1 MPIQAKLKAEIPQV
15 EPFIGLEMYHTAK
28 IQQVGNDKM
37 AFACRGPQSNFIISV
52 HWSKEDVDKVDVD
65 EIRKMVTDIVAATK
79 EPVGKQSYGNYGA
92 LVLLTRAKIQ
102 MVTRST
108 ATSR

>member
-28 IQQVGNDKM
+28 IQQVGNDQM
-37 AFACRGPQSNFIISV
+37 AFACRGSQSNFIISV

-65 EIRKMVTDIVAATK
+65 EIRKKVRDIMAATK
-79 EPVGKQSYGNYGA
+79 EPVGQQSYGNYGT
-92 LVLLTRAKIQ
+92 VMSPSRAEP
-102 MVTRST
+102 RW
-108 ATSR
+108 